1 MMSIGE
7 RLRQER
13 LRRGVSLPQVAEQTK
28 IRAGL
33 LAAIE
38 ADDFDQLPGEFFAR
52 AFVRQYGRL
61 LGVEESEIEAML
73 AQRFGAPPA
82 AEQAPPE
89 WPALEA
95 GQPPLPWAG
104 DLLRNVVIGAAGFAA
119 VALAGVAVYYWW
131 QGTRS
136 PAVIRPA
143 PVAARPALPA
153 EPAPAPPPVA
163 VPAPEPTTPAASPAE
178 TLSPETAP
186 AQPKSPPAAGAALV
200 VDLAAARSAWVRV
213 TSDGVVVYEATLQP
227 GAGRTFKASQSVRVY
242 TGNAG
247 GLEIRL
253 NGKPI
258 GPLGPEGQ
266 VRAVDLTAAGALI
279 TAPKPRT
286 EGTGTP

>member
-13 LRRGVSLPQVAEQTK
+13 LRRGVSLSQVSEQIK

-61 LGVEESEIEAML
+61 LGVEESEIETML

-82 AEQAPPE
+82 VEEAPP
-89 WPALEA
+89 ARLAGEA

-104 DLLRNVVIGAAGFAA
+104 DLLRNVVIGAAGFAV
-119 VALAGVAVYYWW
+119 VALAGVAVYFWW
-131 QGTRS
+131 QSARR
-136 PAVIRPA
+136 PVEIRPA
-143 PVAARPALPA
+143 PVAV
-153 EPAPAPPPVA
+153 PAPA
-163 VPAPEPTTPAASPAE
+163 PTTPAASPAQ
-178 TLSPETAP
+178 TLPPEAAP
-186 AQPKSPPAAGAALV
+186 AEPTPQPPPATEAALV
-200 VDLAAARSAWVRV
+200 VDVTATRSAWIRV

-227 GAGRTFKASQSVRVY
+227 GAGRTFQASQSVRVY

-258 GPLGPEGQ
+258 GPVGPEGQ
-266 VRAVDLTAAGALI
+266 VRAVELTAAGPVI
-279 TAPKPRT
+279 TVPKPRT
-286 EGTGTP
+286 AKPGTP